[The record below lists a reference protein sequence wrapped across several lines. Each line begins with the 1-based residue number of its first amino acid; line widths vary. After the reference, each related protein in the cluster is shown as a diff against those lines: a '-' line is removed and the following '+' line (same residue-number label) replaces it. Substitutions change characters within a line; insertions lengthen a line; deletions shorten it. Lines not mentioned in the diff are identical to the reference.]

1 MKNKKYTKKVFIFL
15 KLLAA
20 REPHVYQ
27 QIFRIT
33 AVGDDRITATGDVRI
48 TANSD
53 Y

>member
-1 MKNKKYTKKVFIFL
+1 MKSKKYTKKAFVFLRMFGR
-15 KLLAA
+15 A
-20 REPHVYQ
+20 PHVFE

-33 AVGDDRITATGDVRI
+33 AAGDDRITAVGDIRI